1 MKQPCVSIELS
12 FFTRFMACK
21 IFSLRYFMYGNLMYI
36 IPFFLLC
43 MNSIGIIIHVSS
55 SRSFFK
61 GYVDYKNMNN
71 KQIANNKT
79 LDKRNPLPLTV
90 SCAPSGDQNL

>member
-21 IFSLRYFMYGNLMYI
+21 IFSLRFFMYGNLMYI

-55 SRSFFK
+55 SRSFF
-61 GYVDYKNMNN
+61 N
-71 KQIANNKT
+71 KDFGLLLI
-79 LDKRNPLPLTV
+79 
-90 SCAPSGDQNL
+90 GG

>member
-12 FFTRFMACK
+12 FFTRFMACN
-21 IFSLRYFMYGNLMYI
+21 IFSLRCFMYGNLMYI

-55 SRSFFK
+55 SRSFFRILTLK
-61 GYVDYKNMNN
+61 PQAEFSSGFQKNTHSVLVHTIHKN
-71 KQIANNKT
+71 T
-79 LDKRNPLPLTV
+79 RN
-90 SCAPSGDQNL
+90 AQ